1 MRKKSSILMTVL
13 LGALCLTGC
22 GSTDNNTAADR
33 NVSSAAVSSPAADA
47 ESNVASDNEDSD
59 LLSGKHHIKIKV
71 KDYGTISVEL
81 DADVAPITVTNFV
94 DLAKDGF
101 YDGLTFHRII
111 SGFMI
116 QGGDPL
122 GNGTGG
128 SDKTIKGEF
137 SENGVENSISHVRG
151 TISMARSQDY
161 DSASSQFFIMHK
173 DNPGLDGQY
182 AAFGTVT
189 KGMEVVDKICE
200 DTQVEDENG
209 TVAAENQP
217 VIKSIKVID

>member
-1 MRKKSSILMTVL
+1 MRKISSILMTVL

-71 KDYGTISVEL
+71 KDYGTIS
-81 DADVAPITVTNFV
+81 VAPITVTNFV